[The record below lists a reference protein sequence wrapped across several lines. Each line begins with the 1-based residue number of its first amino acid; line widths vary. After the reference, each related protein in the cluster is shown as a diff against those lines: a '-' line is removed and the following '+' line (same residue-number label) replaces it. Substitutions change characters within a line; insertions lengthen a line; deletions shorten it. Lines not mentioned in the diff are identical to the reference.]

1 MDNKLHWHTVSK
13 KVDDLVPQEVNPRT
27 ITNKQMDDLKKSLQ
41 KFNLAEIPAIDLD
54 GKILAGHQRIK
65 ALQLLGRGNEEI
77 DVRIPNRKLTEEESK
92 QYLIGSNA
100 LGGDWDFE
108 LLKDFEIDLLI
119 DVGFD
124 PVKLS
129 NLWDTNQEIKED
141 NFDLDKSISGNK
153 TSNIKDGDLITLG
166 DHRLICGDSTDEKV
180 LQRLFEDKRAS
191 MVISDPPYNI
201 NLDYSK
207 GLGQKQNYGG
217 DVNDNLPYED
227 YKEFLR
233 RAMKAGL
240 SVSNPDLHIFYWVD
254 QTHIGTAQD
263 LYRELDITNRRVC
276 IWVKNGHNPT
286 PMVAFNKCYEP
297 AVYGT
302 LGKPYITDGVN
313 DLNEIMN
320 KGVSTGNKILE
331 DISDIWLEKRLSSN
345 EYLHPT
351 MKPPT
356 LYQKSILRC
365 TKPGDIILDSFG
377 GSGSTLIAGEQLR
390 RKVYMVEKSP
400 IFCSVIIQR
409 WESLT
414 GKKAQVVSAY
424 EKRRG
429 TN

>member
-54 GKILAGHQRIK
+54 GNILAGHQRIK

-263 LYRELDITNRRVC
+263 LYRELDIANRRVC

-286 PMVAFNKCYEP
+286 PMVAFNKN
-297 AVYGT
+297 A
-302 LGKPYITDGVN
+302 
-313 DLNEIMN
+313 MN
-320 KGVSTGNKILE
+320 Q
-331 DISDIWLEKRLSSN
+331 
-345 EYLHPT
+345 
-351 MKPPT
+351 
-356 LYQKSILRC
+356 LYTELW
-365 TKPGDIILDSFG
+365 
-377 GSGSTLIAGEQLR
+377 
-390 RKVYMVEKSP
+390 V
-400 IFCSVIIQR
+400 
-409 WESLT
+409 SLT
-414 GKKAQVVSAY
+414 SQMGLMISM
-424 EKRRG
+424 RL
-429 TN
+429 

>member
-286 PMVAFNKCYEP
+286 PMVAFNKN
-297 AVYGT
+297 A
-302 LGKPYITDGVN
+302 
-313 DLNEIMN
+313 MN
-320 KGVSTGNKILE
+320 Q
-331 DISDIWLEKRLSSN
+331 
-345 EYLHPT
+345 
-351 MKPPT
+351 
-356 LYQKSILRC
+356 LYTELW
-365 TKPGDIILDSFG
+365 
-377 GSGSTLIAGEQLR
+377 
-390 RKVYMVEKSP
+390 V
-400 IFCSVIIQR
+400 
-409 WESLT
+409 SLT
-414 GKKAQVVSAY
+414 SQMGLMISM
-424 EKRRG
+424 RL
-429 TN
+429 